1 MTGKIWFQ
9 EHITRRDLQ
18 TNPDTLYVFGDNM
31 RRRGMGGQ
39 AAEMRGEPNAVGIPT
54 KWRPSRTEW
63 DFFRNQHWYEYPDIR
78 ASIDAAFNRI
88 EAALRAGKSIVFPQA
103 GIGTGLAELP
113 VRAPVIFAHLQKRM
127 ARLFDLADGRA
138 PAEGEA

>member
-1 MTGKIWFQ
+1 MTGTITFQ
-9 EHITRRDLQ
+9 ERITRADLRA
-18 TNPDTLYVFGDNM
+18 NPDTLYVFGDNM

-63 DFFRNQHWYEYPDIR
+63 DFFRNQDWYEYPDIR
-78 ASIDAAFNRI
+78 ASIDAAFNEI
-88 EAALRAGKSIVFPQA
+88 EAALRAGRHVIFPAA

-127 ARLFDLADGRA
+127 TRLIDLADQG
-138 PAEGEA
+138 PAERQA